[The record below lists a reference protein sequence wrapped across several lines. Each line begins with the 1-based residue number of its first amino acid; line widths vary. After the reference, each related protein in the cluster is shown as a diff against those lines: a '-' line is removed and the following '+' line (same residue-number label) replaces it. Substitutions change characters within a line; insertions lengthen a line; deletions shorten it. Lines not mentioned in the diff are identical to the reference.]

1 MIRNHYAIYQ
11 LKRGAETKHL
21 CFRPYQELKEKKIA
35 VRAENYEQVFHTGI
49 LPGDTAETI
58 WRRFL
63 RQPPKTFRGYHSLST
78 SDVIVINKE
87 GAITSFYVESG
98 LGNSTSPIFPL
109 FFYYSFFL
117 FTSCSYAFS
126 E

>member
-11 LKRGAETKHL
+11 LKRGAETKDL
-21 CFRPYQELKEKKIA
+21 CFRRYQELKEKKIA

-78 SDVIVINKE
+78 GDVIVINKE
-87 GAITSFYVESG
+87 GAITSFYVDSKRLVEVPDFIRLNGS
-98 LGNSTSPIFPL
+98 ST
-109 FFYYSFFL
+109 
-117 FTSCSYAFS
+117 
-126 E
+126 